1 MKLVTAKPPLYP
13 NITVDE
19 IQSCLPHL
27 YEPDAKDRRVADSFY
42 LKEPPLLKMNCVII

>member
-19 IQSCLPHL
+19 IHSCLPHL
-27 YEPDAKDRRVADSFY
+27 YEPDTKDKRVEKVRWIHEHKS
-42 LKEPPLLKMNCVII
+42 LG